1 MGPKWVNLTQT
12 VYIENAKPNFKE
24 CPLRYLCNRDLV
36 IRQFFINTLSRA
48 ALLWEIK
55 ICVNSC
61 LLPLMCLTF
70 SNKILQVESDGC
82 TTHVG
87 TNLFNAQRNERT
99 KKRRLGGDGGED
111 SKVKQLDDDDV
122 CMHPV

>member
-1 MGPKWVNLTQT
+1 
-12 VYIENAKPNFKE
+12 
-24 CPLRYLCNRDLV
+24 
-36 IRQFFINTLSRA
+36 
-48 ALLWEIK
+48 
-55 ICVNSC
+55 
-61 LLPLMCLTF
+61 MCLTF
-70 SNKILQVESDGC
+70 SNKILQVKSDGC

-99 KKRRLGGDGGED
+99 KKRSLWGDGGED